1 MTIGELAR
9 LFNAEYGIKCDL
21 TVVECVNYR
30 RGMWWDQTGLMW
42 TPPSPNMRN
51 LTQATIYPA
60 VGMIEFSNVSVG
72 RGTDQPFEFFG
83 APWVD
88 GKRLAGALNEAG
100 LPGLRFV
107 PVEFTP
113 ASSKFKDQLCQG
125 CYVVVTDRTKVQP
138 ARTGLTIAWTLKKL
152 FGDAYQVDLVQK
164 LLMSEPVLAE
174 LKRTDDPAKL
184 PQIWTDGLEG
194 FKAVREKYLIYK

>member
-9 LFNAEYGIKCDL
+9 MFNTEYGINCDL

-30 RGMWWDQTGLMW
+30 RDQWWDQTGLMW
-42 TPPSPNMRN
+42 TNPSPNMRN

-72 RGTDQPFEFFG
+72 RGTDQPFETFG

-88 GKRLAGALNEAG
+88 GKRLAGALNDAK

-107 PVEFTP
+107 PIEFTP
-113 ASSKFKDQLCQG
+113 ESSKFAKQACQG
-125 CYVVVTDRTKVQP
+125 CYVLVTDRTRVEP
-138 ARTGLTIAWTLKKL
+138 ARTGLTIAWHLKKL
-152 FGDAYQVDLVQK
+152 HGDAFQIDAVLK
-164 LLMSEPVLAE
+164 LLQNEQVLEA
-174 LKRTDDPAKL
+174 LKTTDDPAKL
-184 PQIWTDGLEG
+184 AELWRADLEA
-194 FKAVREKYLIYK
+194 FKKTREKYLIYK